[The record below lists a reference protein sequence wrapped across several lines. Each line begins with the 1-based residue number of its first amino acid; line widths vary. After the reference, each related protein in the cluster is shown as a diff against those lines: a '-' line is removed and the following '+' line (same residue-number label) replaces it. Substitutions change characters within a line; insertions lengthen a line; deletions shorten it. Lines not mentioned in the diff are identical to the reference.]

1 MSRVYLK
8 QLKDYDIER
17 LIEAV
22 DAMFTAFRLY
32 EKITPGR
39 TVLLKPNLVMRSSP
53 EDAIIT
59 HPHVAAAVAVCVQRH
74 GGRVLVAESGGGV
87 YNPAVMKSV
96 FKGCGYTAA
105 AEKYGFELY
114 TACQSRAVEL
124 PEGIRCS
131 TLDVIEPY
139 VRPHDAVVIDIAK
152 LKTHGMMEYSGAVKN
167 LFGVVPGLMKPELHC
182 RYPEKGPFAEMIVDL
197 CEYVRPDFAIIDGI
211 EAMQGDGPT
220 GGEKR
225 FVGALI
231 GSDDVYGA
239 DLVGAGVIRMDPLQI
254 PIQKNA
260 FDRGLC
266 DKDCSDVDL
275 LGDPL
280 QSVMV
285 QDFKRARS
293 SDVDFIKR
301 VPKFLQ
307 PLAKKIT
314 TPYPK
319 IQKKNCV
326 GCGKCAESC
335 PQHTITLQDGKA
347 EIDYGKCIR
356 CFCCHEMCPMH
367 VIDIKRFFLF
377 NL

>member
-1 MSRVYLK
+1 MSRVVLK
-8 QLKDYDIER
+8 RLEDYDIER

-22 DAMFTAFRLY
+22 DEMFTAFRLY
-32 EKITPGR
+32 EKIAPGR
-39 TVLLKPNLVMRSSP
+39 TVLIKPNLVMRSAP
-53 EDAIIT
+53 EEAIIT
-59 HPHVAAAVAVCVQRH
+59 HPNVVAAAAVCVQRH

-114 TACQSRAVEL
+114 TACKFRAVEL
-124 PEGIRCS
+124 PDGVRCS
-131 TLDVIEPY
+131 TLEVIEPF
-139 VRPHDAVVIDIAK
+139 VRPHDALVIDIAK
-152 LKTHGMMEYSGAVKN
+152 LKTHGMMGYSGAVKN

-182 RYPEKGPFAEMIVDL
+182 RYPEKEPFAEMIVDL
-197 CEYVRPDFAIIDGI
+197 CEYVKPDFAIIDGI

-225 FVGALI
+225 FVGAMI
-231 GSDDVYGA
+231 ASDDVYGA
-239 DLVGAGVIRMDPLQI
+239 DLVGTGVIGMEPMEV

-260 FDRGLC
+260 YDRGLC
-266 DKDCSDVDL
+266 GKDHTTVDVT
-275 LGDPL
+275 GDTVESIL
-280 QSVMV
+280 VR
-285 QDFKRARS
+285 DFKRARS
-293 SDVDFIKR
+293 SDVDFIKHI
-301 VPKFLQ
+301 PKFLQ

-319 IQKKNCV
+319 IQKRNCV

-335 PQHTITLQDGKA
+335 PQHTITIREKKA
-347 EIDYGKCIR
+347 EIDYSKCIR

-367 VIDIKRFFLF
+367 VIDIKRFSVFKL
-377 NL
+377 

>member
-1 MSRVYLK
+1 MNGVYLSR
-8 QLKDYDIER
+8 QADYNIDK

-22 DAMFTAFRLY
+22 DAMFTAFGFY
-32 EKITPGR
+32 EKITPGK
-39 TVLLKPNLVMRSSP
+39 VALIKPNLVMRSAP

-59 HPHVAAAVAVCVQRH
+59 HPNVVAAAAVCVQKH

-87 YNPAVMKSV
+87 YNTAVMKSV
-96 FKGCGYTAA
+96 FRGCGYTAA

-114 TACQSRAVEL
+114 TECKSRAVEL

-131 TLDVIEPY
+131 TLEVIEPY
-139 VRPHDAVVIDIAK
+139 VRPHDALVIDIAK
-152 LKTHGMMEYSGAVKN
+152 LKTHGMMGYSGAVKN

-182 RYPEKGPFAEMIVDL
+182 RYPEKEPFAEMIVDL
-197 CEYVRPDFAIIDGI
+197 CEYIHADFAIIDGI

-225 FVGALI
+225 FVGALL
-231 GSDDVYGA
+231 GSDNVYDA
-239 DLVGAGVIRMDPLQI
+239 DLVGTKIINIDPMDV

-260 FDRGLC
+260 HDRGLC
-266 DKDCSDVDL
+266 GRDHTSVEL
-275 LGDPL
+275 LGDSME
-280 QSVMV
+280 SVCV
-285 QDFKRARS
+285 EDFKRARS

-307 PLAKKIT
+307 PLAKMIA

-319 IQKKNCV
+319 IQRKNCV

-335 PQHTITLQDGKA
+335 PQHTITVKEKKA
-347 EIDYGKCIR
+347 EIDYSKCIR

-367 VIDIKRFFLF
+367 VIDIKRFSVFKL
-377 NL
+377 